1 MFQNYTLLSKKS
13 EYVLLFNVM
22 LLIDLGGERQHATA
36 LYLACKHLPGQLLS
50 SPGEKAGML
59 AEAAK
64 TLERIGDKKKLQD
77 CYRLMKTLGPNSVTN

>member
-1 MFQNYTLLSKKS
+1 MWVFLFLDKS
-13 EYVLLFNVM
+13 SQ
-22 LLIDLGGERQHATA
+22 DLGGERQHATA

-77 CYRLMKTLGPNSVTN
+77 CYRLMKTLGPNSVTNWGR